1 LRTRTDLLGTFLGG
15 WQISGV
21 LTAHSGFPW
30 TPITNQACFNT
41 PGNQFLCPTRP
52 VHYLGGGA
60 HEDFTNDTFLRPN
73 GNFPG
78 GGTAFFDI
86 TSNAGAQFRPGIGRN
101 SFRGPRYQSVDMAL
115 AKNFRFPLFSETA
128 NFQFRANFF
137 NIFNKLN
144 LAPFGFNTPST
155 TVESQYFGS
164 AEPDNGGLSGRVIE
178 FQARLSF

>member
-1 LRTRTDLLGTFLGG
+1 
-15 WQISGV
+15 
-21 LTAHSGFPW
+21 
-30 TPITNQACFNT
+30 
-41 PGNQFLCPTRP
+41 
-52 VHYLGGGA
+52 
-60 HEDFTNDTFLRPN
+60 
-73 GNFPG
+73 
-78 GGTAFFDI
+78 
-86 TSNAGAQFRPGIGRN
+86 
-101 SFRGPRYQSVDMAL
+101 MAL